1 MPKYA
6 AKVDANQPE
15 IVQAFRAMGCS
26 VSHTHTAGEGFPD
39 LAVGFKGAHGPV
51 TVLVEVKDGSKP
63 LSGKQLTG
71 AQKIW
76 HREFQGAKAIVE
88 SVEQVAELVN
98 SYRRGSRAK
107 GRTTLNL
114 PVGTGGS

>member
-1 MPKYA
+1 MRRA
-6 AKVDANQPE
+6 AKVDRNHAE
-15 IVQAFRAMGCS
+15 IIQAFRQMNCVVADTSRC
-26 VSHTHTAGEGFPD
+26 GEGFPD
-39 LAVGFKGAHGPV
+39 CAVGFNGY
-51 TVLVEVKDGSKP
+51 TILVEIKDGSKP
-63 LSGKQLTG
+63 PSARRLTP

-76 HREFQGAKAIVE
+76 HNNWTGAKAIVE

-98 SYRRGSRAK
+98 SYRRASRAK